1 LRECEDR
8 MKKYNLKLITDI
20 PLLEQIDIGGKRHYT
35 DSEGIIKNPYPS
47 VTTVLSAD
55 PSSKKGLDRWRK
67 RVGEQEAN
75 RVSTQALSKGN
86 DVHEMIECHIL
97 GEEQKKMM
105 PNVRA
110 LFAGLRDVA
119 DARIDNVRMVE
130 GQMFSHHLQVA
141 GTVDLVAEFDGRL
154 SIIDWKTSSKE
165 KPRKFIN
172 NYFKQES
179 AYAVMFEERTGI
191 PVDQLVTIIAHPEG
205 TQVFVEHRDNWI
217 EGFMDLRKLYAEQ
230 QGRLE

>member
-1 LRECEDR
+1 
-8 MKKYNLKLITDI
+8 MKKYNLNLITDI

-35 DSEGIIKNPYPS
+35 GVGGKPYPS

-67 RVGEQEAN
+67 RVGEEEAN

-119 DARIDNVRMVE
+119 D
-130 GQMFSHHLQVA
+130 
-141 GTVDLVAEFDGRL
+141 
-154 SIIDWKTSSKE
+154 WKTSSKE

-191 PVDQLVTIIAHPEG
+191 AVDQLVTIIAHPEG

-217 EGFMDLRKLYAEQ
+217 DGFLKLRKLYAEQ

>member
-1 LRECEDR
+1 
-8 MKKYNLKLITDI
+8 MTKKYNLDLITNLPI
-20 PLLEQIDIGGKRHYT
+20 LEQVDIGGKRHY
-35 DSEGIIKNPYPS
+35 SGVGGKPYPS

-67 RVGEQEAN
+67 RVGEEEAN
-75 RVSTQALSKGN
+75 KVSTQALSKGN
-86 DVHEMIECHIL
+86 DVHEMIERHIL
-97 GEEQKKMM
+97 GEEQTKMM
-105 PNVRA
+105 PNVKA

-119 DARIDNVRMVE
+119 DARINNVRMVE
-130 GQMFSHHLQVA
+130 GQLFSHHLEVA

-191 PVDQLVTIIAHPEG
+191 PIEQLVTIIAHPEG

-217 EGFMDLRKLYAEQ
+217 EGFKDLRELYEKQ

>member
-1 LRECEDR
+1 
-8 MKKYNLKLITDI
+8 MTKKYNLDLITDI
-20 PLLEQIDIGGKRHYT
+20 PALEQIMIEGKRHYSGT
-35 DSEGIIKNPYPS
+35 GGKPYPS

-55 PSSKKGLDRWRK
+55 PSSKKGLDAWRK
-67 RVGEQEAN
+67 RVGEEEAN
-75 RVSTQALSKGN
+75 RVSRAALSKGN
-86 DVHEMIECHIL
+86 HVHEMIERHIL
-97 GEEQKKMM
+97 GEEQSKMM
-105 PNVRA
+105 PNVKA
-110 LFAGLRDVA
+110 LFAGLRDVS
-119 DARIDNVRMVE
+119 DSRIDNVRMVE
-130 GQMFSHHLQVA
+130 GQLFSHHLEVA

-217 EGFMDLRKLYAEQ
+217 EGFKDLRELYGTQ

>member
-1 LRECEDR
+1 
-8 MKKYNLKLITDI
+8 
-20 PLLEQIDIGGKRHYT
+20 
-35 DSEGIIKNPYPS
+35 
-47 VTTVLSAD
+47 V
-55 PSSKKGLDRWRK
+55 
-67 RVGEQEAN
+67 EAN

-86 DVHEMIECHIL
+86 DVHEMIERHIL
-97 GEEQKKMM
+97 GEEQTKMM
-105 PNVRA
+105 PNVKA

-119 DARIDNVRMVE
+119 DARINNVRMVE
-130 GQMFSHHLQVA
+130 GQLFSHHLEVA

-179 AYAVMFEERTGI
+179 AYAVMFEERTKI
-191 PVDQLVTIIAHPEG
+191 PVDQLVTIITHPEG

-217 EGFMDLRKLYAEQ
+217 EGFMELRKLYAEE

>member
-1 LRECEDR
+1 MR
-8 MKKYNLKLITDI
+8 KKYNLDLVTGI
-20 PLLEQIDIGGKRHYT
+20 PVLNQVMIEGKRHYT
-35 DSEGIIKNPYPS
+35 DNEGIIKSPYPS

-55 PSSKKGLDRWRK
+55 PSTKKGIDSWKK
-67 RVGEQEAN
+67 RVGEVEAN

-86 DVHEMIECHIL
+86 DVHEMIETHIL

-105 PNVRA
+105 PNVKA

-119 DARIDNVRMVE
+119 DARINNVRMVE
-130 GQMFSHHLQVA
+130 GQMFSHHLEVA